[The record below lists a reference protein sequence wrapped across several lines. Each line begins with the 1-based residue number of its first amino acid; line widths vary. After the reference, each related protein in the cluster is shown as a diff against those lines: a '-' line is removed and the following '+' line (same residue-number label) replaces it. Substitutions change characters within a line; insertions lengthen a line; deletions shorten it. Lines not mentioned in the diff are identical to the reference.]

1 MTPKYVCR
9 TAARERITVK
19 NMKQKYSIT
28 VADMELNIIS
38 DASPDEVEN
47 IVGILDRRMR
57 DINLK
62 SPRCTK
68 NEAAVLCALS
78 YCSER
83 IAMQEAFKKVE
94 KDAFRFA
101 AENEKQKRT
110 IETMQK
116 EIDTLRKDA
125 EVMRSLLDRASIT
138 PAAPQ
143 QAAAPAS
150 VPTPAPVA
158 AEKTKY
164 IPKPFNKP
172 AETEKLESTVQLS
185 AFDQIPEI
193 TPQQPLT
200 PAPSAPEA
208 EVEPAIEA
216 PVEEEKVEEATPVKK
231 ATKPAN
237 KNRVGSMFD
246 FLTFSDV

>member
-1 MTPKYVCR
+1 
-9 TAARERITVK
+9 
-19 NMKQKYSIT
+19 MKQKYTIT

-38 DASPDEVEN
+38 DAAPDEVEN
-47 IVGILDRRMR
+47 IVGILDRRIR

-68 NEAAVLCALS
+68 NEAAILCALS

-110 IETMQK
+110 IESLQK

-125 EVMRSLLDRASIT
+125 DVMRSLLDRASIT
-138 PAAPQ
+138 PAAP
-143 QAAAPAS
+143 AEAVAPAI
-150 VPTPAPVA
+150 P
-158 AEKTKY
+158 EKPKY
-164 IPKPFNKP
+164 IPKATEQAVEAP
-172 AETEKLESTVQLS
+172 AEEAAAEEMVQISL
-185 AFDQIPEI
+185 FDDVPVI
-193 TPQQPLT
+193 TPET
-200 PAPSAPEA
+200 E
-208 EVEPAIEA
+208 EA
-216 PVEEEKVEEATPVKK
+216 PVASTAPVFPSEEEKEPEK
-231 ATKPAN
+231 AKPN
-237 KNRVGSMFD
+237 KNRVGTMFD

>member
-1 MTPKYVCR
+1 
-9 TAARERITVK
+9 
-19 NMKQKYSIT
+19 MKQKYSIT

-68 NEAAVLCALS
+68 NEAAILCALS

-110 IETMQK
+110 IESMQK
-116 EIDTLRKDA
+116 EIDNLRKDA

-138 PAAPQ
+138 AAPQPAAP
-143 QAAAPAS
+143 AAQEPS
-150 VPTPAPVA
+150 
-158 AEKTKY
+158 KY
-164 IPKPFNKP
+164 IPKPQSKQ
-172 AETEKLESTVQLS
+172 ASEETAPQSAQIS
-185 AFDQIPEI
+185 AFDELPEI
-193 TPQQPLT
+193 QPEQ
-200 PAPSAPEA
+200 PSAPLPTA
-208 EVEPAIEA
+208 DVAEPAPVAEPEA
-216 PVEEEKVEEATPVKK
+216 LAVEEPTPEVKEEEPAPKK
-231 ATKPAN
+231 TKPAN

>member
-1 MTPKYVCR
+1 
-9 TAARERITVK
+9 
-19 NMKQKYSIT
+19 MKQKYTIT
-28 VADMELNIIS
+28 VADMDLNIIS

-68 NEAAVLCALS
+68 NEAALLCALS

-110 IETMQK
+110 IEAMQK

-125 EVMRSLLDRASIT
+125 DVMRSLLDRASIT
-138 PAAPQ
+138 SASPAQNTAPAIPEKPKYVPKAVTPAAEEEKPEEPVQISLFDDIPVITPEAEEAPAAP
-143 QAAAPAS
+143 
-150 VPTPAPVA
+150 TAPVFPTENEGKESEK
-158 AEKTKY
+158 AEE
-164 IPKPFNKP
+164 PKKSKP
-172 AETEKLESTVQLS
+172 
-185 AFDQIPEI
+185 
-193 TPQQPLT
+193 
-200 PAPSAPEA
+200 
-208 EVEPAIEA
+208 
-216 PVEEEKVEEATPVKK
+216 
-231 ATKPAN
+231 N